1 MPHRPF
7 ERRSIICGPYSEI
20 VDTVHGWAGPASP
33 EGTMAN
39 SVVRAPPEFELPVF
53 LSTAPAERR
62 DRRLALVAVFLSLL
76 IFVAAAPFARLPLPQ
91 MWAFIP
97 IYESALTFS
106 DLITAVL
113 LFAQFSILRSR
124 ALLVLACGYLFTAL
138 ITAAH
143 MLTFPGLFSPTG
155 MFGAGPQSTAWL
167 YMFWHGV
174 FPITVIA
181 YALVK
186 GGTRAIGLPHTS
198 AGLAFLVSIVSV
210 VAAVVTL
217 TSFATIGHT
226 LLPSIMRGNNYT
238 PVMIFVVSTVWI
250 LSAVAVLV
258 LWVRRPHTVLD
269 LWLMVV
275 MCAWFFDVALSAV
288 FNTGRF
294 DLGFYVG
301 RIYGLLAATFVLLVL
316 LFETG
321 ALYARL
327 ARLLATEQR
336 ERKREMEGRH
346 LIFETSLDLILI
358 VDRQG
363 KFLQVSPSSEAIL
376 GYRPEEMTGHI
387 GIEFIYPDDLERTQN
402 EMRMARR
409 GQEMRYFECRYLH
422 KDGRVVS
429 LAWSGVWAEQQQ
441 FFIGR
446 DMTERKRL
454 EEAERS
460 TKEMIIAVIDAS
472 PVAIVCLAIDRSVMI
487 WSRAAE
493 QIFGYTAE
501 ETVGQPYPLVP
512 LGQEAEYDDLI
523 KRALAGET
531 LRDVRVQRHRKD
543 GSLVDIIFDAAA
555 VYDSNGVR
563 CVVYALVDITERN
576 KLEKQLRQSHK
587 MDAIGQL
594 TGGVAHDFN
603 NMLTVIT
610 GTIDILAD
618 AVADKPQLAAVA
630 KLISDAADR
639 GAELT
644 GHLLAFA
651 RKQPLQPRETDVNA
665 LMIEAAKL
673 LHPTLGEH
681 IEIET
686 ILKDD
691 VWSALVDPSQLG
703 SALLNLAIN
712 ARDAMPNGGKLTL
725 ETSNVV
731 LDQGYAKVNGDVQP
745 GNYVLIAVSDT
756 GAGIPEAIRDKVF
769 EPFFTTKEVGKGTGL
784 GLSMVYGFVKQ
795 SGGHIKIYSEEGHGT
810 AFKLYLPKAGA
821 QSEQIAETALVS
833 QIEGGTE
840 TILIVEDD
848 ALVRTFA
855 TTQLQSLGYKTL
867 SAANAAEALAIADS
881 GATFDLLFTDVII
894 PGQMN
899 GRQLAEVMA
908 KRRSPLKVLFTSGYT
923 ENAIIH
929 HGRLDPGVLLL
940 AKPYRKQDLARMLR
954 RAIQTAETLPARID
968 ERSKSQAI

>member
-7 ERRSIICGPYSEI
+7 ESRSIICGPYSEI

-62 DRRLALVAVFLSLL
+62 DRRLALVAV
-76 IFVAAAPFARLPLPQ
+76 
-91 MWAFIP
+91 
-97 IYESALTFS
+97 
-106 DLITAVL
+106 L

-138 ITAAH
+138 ITPAH

-155 MFGAGPQSTAWL
+155 MLGADPQSTAWL

-186 GGTRAIGLPHTS
+186 GATRAIGLPHTS
-198 AGLAFLVSIVSV
+198 AGFAFLVGIVSV

-288 FNTGRF
+288 LNTGRF

-316 LFETG
+316 LLETG

-441 FFIGR
+441 QHFFIGR

-454 EEAERS
+454 EDAERS
-460 TKEMIIAVIDAS
+460 TKEMLIAVIDAS

-512 LGQEAEYDDLI
+512 LGQEAEAEYDDLI

-576 KLEKQLRQSHK
+576 KLEQQLRQSQK

-618 AVADKPQLAAVA
+618 AVADKPQLAAIA

-731 LDQGYAKVNGDVQP
+731 LDQGYAKINGDVQP

-795 SGGHIKIYSEEGHGT
+795 SGGHIKVYSEVGHGT
-810 AFKLYLPKAGA
+810 TFKLYLPRAGV
-821 QSEQIAETALVS
+821 QPDQIAETLREPRL
-833 QIEGGTE
+833 EGGNE

-848 ALVRTFA
+848 PLVRA
-855 TTQLQSLGYKTL
+855 SVIAQLQGLGYKTL
-867 SAANAAEALAIADS
+867 SAANAAEALALATANG
-881 GATFDLLFTDVII
+881 GAEFDLLFTDVIM
-894 PGQMN
+894 PGKMN
-899 GRQLAEVMA
+899 GRQLADEFA
-908 KRRSPLKVLFTSGYT
+908 KLRSPLKVLFTSGYT

-940 AKPYRKQDLARMLR
+940 TKPYRKQDLARMIRQALES
-954 RAIQTAETLPARID
+954 AAAFAAPILEPQ
-968 ERSKSQAI
+968 RSKGA